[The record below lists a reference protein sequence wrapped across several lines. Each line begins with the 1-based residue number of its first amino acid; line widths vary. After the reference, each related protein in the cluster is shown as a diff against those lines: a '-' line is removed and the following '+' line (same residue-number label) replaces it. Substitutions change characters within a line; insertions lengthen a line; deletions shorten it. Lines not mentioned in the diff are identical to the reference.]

1 MYILYILFKQFIPLF
16 SALFHATAMP
26 YVSIIFLS
34 KRSRAGVALGGFG
47 AVSDFTETVCWIRVS
62 CRHSSLN
69 TAAGRVRQL

>member
-16 SALFHATAMP
+16 SAWFHAAAMP

-47 AVSDFTETVCWIRVS
+47 AVCDFTETVCGIRVT
-62 CRHSSLN
+62 CCQSSLN